1 MTRVL
6 LAGVSTRDI
15 AESAVRAGY
24 EVVAVDGF
32 GDLDLQACATEV
44 RVVRVDGRFSARAAA
59 AAARD
64 VSCEAV
70 VYEASFEN
78 HPSAV
83 RALATNRMLWGNPP
97 SVLARARDPRRLARV
112 VGGAGLPSP
121 RVRLTRPAPGTRSGW
136 LVKPLRSGG
145 GDGVAVWRGGAPVP
159 RGSYLQERISGVT
172 GSLVFAADGRRAVP
186 LGLSRILA
194 GETAFGADGFRY
206 CGSILG
212 SAGDPQFAA
221 DDRLLQRATLLAESV
236 TRAFSLVGVNGVD
249 FVARRGFP
257 YAIEVNPR
265 YTAAMELV
273 ERAYGIS
280 LFDVHARA
288 CRQALPAFDLAA
300 ARRRAPEAIGKAIVY
315 ARRTSALGDTR
326 SWLSDPDVRDIS
338 PPGTRFAPR
347 EPICPI
353 LARGRDA
360 AAFVAAIDSLAATAA
375 PAVLAAQR
383 RGRAGATL
391 GEIRQRADLV
401 VFWAVDPSGRYPR
414 YGSRYAVEPRGVA
427 APQGRQ
433 SRALVAV
440 DVGENLGPADANGRV
455 AIAPGDEVD
464 GLEIMRATVQGR
476 AVGEDARFRPA
487 VELARRMTG
496 ARYVVIVADGEPG
509 LTLVDPARAEALVTL
524 AQALNGP
531 TRCALS
537 TLRGG
542 GNRSGADAVLTWQTG
557 FPFAVDFARGYPSY
571 QPQAGAAT
579 LLGGGDGDAALV
591 VGTPATLPVSVAT
604 GLARVRSVVIGARAS
619 AATFQP
625 AVTIDTG
632 LAGVHEGGTAFRM
645 DDVPLPLRPALEAP
659 HGALVTVRALR
670 ERLRT

>member
-44 RVVRVDGRFSARAAA
+44 HVVRVDGRFSARAAA

-112 VGGAGLPSP
+112 VGDAGLPGP
-121 RVRLTRPAPGTRSGW
+121 RVRFTRPALRARGGW

-236 TRAFSLVGVNGVD
+236 TRAFGLVGVNGVD

-288 CRQALPAFDLAA
+288 CRQALPAFDVAA

-315 ARRTSALGDTR
+315 ARRTSVLGDTR

-347 EPICPI
+347 EPICTI
-353 LARGRDA
+353 FARGRDA
-360 AAFVAAIDSLAATAA
+360 AACVAA
-375 PAVLAAQR
+375 
-383 RGRAGATL
+383 
-391 GEIRQRADLV
+391 
-401 VFWAVDPSGRYPR
+401 
-414 YGSRYAVEPRGVA
+414 
-427 APQGRQ
+427 
-433 SRALVAV
+433 
-440 DVGENLGPADANGRV
+440 
-455 AIAPGDEVD
+455 
-464 GLEIMRATVQGR
+464 LERR
-476 AVGEDARFRPA
+476 AVRLYRD
-487 VELARRMTG
+487 VERR
-496 ARYVVIVADGEPG
+496 
-509 LTLVDPARAEALVTL
+509 EA
-524 AQALNGP
+524 Q
-531 TRCALS
+531 
-537 TLRGG
+537 
-542 GNRSGADAVLTWQTG
+542 
-557 FPFAVDFARGYPSY
+557 
-571 QPQAGAAT
+571 
-579 LLGGGDGDAALV
+579 
-591 VGTPATLPVSVAT
+591 
-604 GLARVRSVVIGARAS
+604 S
-619 AATFQP
+619 A
-625 AVTIDTG
+625 
-632 LAGVHEGGTAFRM
+632 
-645 DDVPLPLRPALEAP
+645 
-659 HGALVTVRALR
+659 
-670 ERLRT
+670 